1 MTYASSRRTFV
12 AAACAVAL
20 AVLVMPASAW
30 AQRVTETVDRT
41 LPFPSGGTLKLNN
54 FSGEVRI
61 TGGSG
66 RNFVMKAVRRGY
78 PDRLK
83 EIQLTV
89 ESSGSTITVEAN
101 KRDRDDDRRRNNN
114 RDRNDDRDRENVVET
129 TFEIQVP
136 SGAHLDIDAFSSD
149 IWVRDVEGR
158 QQLKTFSGDISST
171 GSRAA
176 LNANTFSGEI
186 DVDVTGHGTSPDIEA
201 ETFSGAMRVRLADNA
216 QGEVTFNSFRG
227 SFDAAYPVTLRS
239 SSGRRNIRAELPGGS
254 GRSLQFK
261 SFSGALR
268 LVR

>member
-1 MTYASSRRTFV
+1 MTHITTHRIALT
-12 AAACAVAL
+12 AALAVAL
-20 AVLVMPASAW
+20 AVLVIPAAAW
-30 AQRVTETVDRT
+30 AQKETETVDWT

-78 PDRLK
+78 PERLK

-89 ESSGSTITVEAN
+89 EASGSTITVEAN
-101 KRDRDDDRRRNNN
+101 KRDRDTERRR
-114 RDRNDDRDRENVVET
+114 DDNRDRENVVET

-136 SGAHLDIDAFSSD
+136 AGAHLDINAFSSD
-149 IWVRDVEGR
+149 ITITGVEGR
-158 QQLKTFSGDISST
+158 QALKTFSGDITAS

-176 LNANTFSGEI
+176 LTANSFSGEI
-186 DVDVTGHGTSPDIEA
+186 DVDVSGHGSSPDIEA
-201 ETFSGAMRVRLADNA
+201 ETFSGAMRVRMADNA
-216 QGEVTFNSFRG
+216 RGEVAFNSFSG
-227 SFDAAYPVTLRS
+227 SFDAAFPVTLRS
-239 SSGRRNIRAELPGGS
+239 SSRRNIRAELPGGS

-268 LVR
+268 LVK